1 MATDV
6 ATFRIR
12 FPEFDDN
19 IEYPDTRVQL
29 FLDDAANCYMG
40 LDESRWCNKY
50 DYAQAYLAAHLL
62 TVGTGT
68 EVGDTSVKAGP
79 VSSKTAG
86 GVSVSRAVV
95 AKDRSDLDDFYT
107 STTYGQQF
115 LNIRNT
121 CFVGVAVAVANC
133 L

>member
-6 ATFRIR
+6 ATFKIR
-12 FPEFDDN
+12 FPEFADDT
-19 IEYPDTRVQL
+19 EYPNARVQL
-29 FLDDAANCYMG
+29 FLDDAANSYMG
-40 LDESRWCNKY
+40 TDEGRWAGKY

-62 TVGTGT
+62 TIGTSA
-68 EVGDTSVKAGP
+68 EAGDSSVKSGP

-86 GVSVSRAVV
+86 GVSVSRVVV
-95 AKDRSDLDDFYT
+95 AKDRSDLDDFYMA
-107 STTYGQQF
+107 TTYGQQF

-121 CFVGVAVAVANC
+121 CFVGVVVANC